1 MRVVNPQ
8 TLAIVALGLAV
19 PGTAAAAAGLNLFPR
34 FELLALNI
42 FVFTLLIYPVN
53 KLLLQPLVRVLEQR
67 EARTLG
73 ALERAQA
80 TLADATELRGEFEG
94 RLREVRTRA
103 AERRGEVL
111 AAGES
116 EVQQALELAR
126 GEAGESLDRVR
137 SGVAAELQ
145 AARQTL
151 RADASELAREAA
163 SKVLGRTL

>member
-8 TLAIVALGLAV
+8 TLAIVALGLSI
-19 PGTAAAAAGLNLFPR
+19 PGSAAAAAGLNLFPR

-53 KLLLQPLVRVLEQR
+53 KLMLQPLVRVLEQR

-73 ALERAQA
+73 ALERAQSI
-80 TLADATELRGEFEG
+80 LADATVLRGEFED

-103 AERRGEVL
+103 AERRREVL
-111 AAGES
+111 AAGEA
-116 EVQQALELAR
+116 EVQQALERAR

-137 SGVAAELQ
+137 TGVAAELQ

-163 SKVLGRTL
+163 SKMLGRAL

>member
-1 MRVVNPQ
+1 LRVVNPQ
-8 TLAIVALGLAV
+8 TLAIVALGLAL
-19 PGTAAAAAGLNLFPR
+19 PESADAAAGLNLFPR

-80 TLADATELRGEFEG
+80 TLVDATEVRGEFEG

-103 AERRGEVL
+103 AARRGEVL
-111 AAGES
+111 AAGEA
-116 EVQQALELAR
+116 EVQQALEGAR
-126 GEAGESLDRVR
+126 AEAGEALDRVR
-137 SGVAAELQ
+137 RGVAAELQ

-151 RADASELAREAA
+151 RADSSELAREAA
-163 SKVLGRTL
+163 SKILGRAL